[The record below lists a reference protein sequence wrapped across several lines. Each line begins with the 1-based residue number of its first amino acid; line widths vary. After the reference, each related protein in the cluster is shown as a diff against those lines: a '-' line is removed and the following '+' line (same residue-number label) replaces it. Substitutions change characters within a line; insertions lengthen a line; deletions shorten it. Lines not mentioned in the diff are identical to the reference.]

1 VKSSTGTGTT
11 ATADSRPYRGRFAP
25 SPTGRLH
32 RGSLV
37 AALASYLD
45 ARAHSGTWLIRIED
59 LDAARKLPG
68 VDQSILDALASLH
81 IRSDEPVVFQSSRLE
96 RYTDA
101 LNQLRAANLV
111 YRCTCSRSETGG
123 ACSGRCR
130 DLDDAS
136 PDKVAAEPA
145 AWRLRFDAGDNLTFH
160 DRVLGDLTY
169 TCRDLGDPVVFRRD
183 GVPAYQLAVV
193 VDDAAQGVTDVVRG
207 ADLVDSTPWQIR
219 IAEALGLRIPR
230 FAHVP
235 LVVEPDGSKLSK
247 SRQSLPITGLDPATT
262 LLQTLRLLRQQPPA
276 QLEGV
281 APAAIL
287 DWAVR
292 HWDVA
297 RLAGLRTVAL
307 PA

>member
-37 AALASYLD
+37 AALASFLD

-59 LDAARKLPG
+59 LDSARKLPG
-68 VDQSILDALASLH
+68 VDQSILDVLASLH
-81 IRSDEPVVFQSSRLE
+81 MSSDEAVLFQSSRLE

-101 LNQLRAANLV
+101 LNQLRGANLV

-130 DLDDAS
+130 DQRDAKAG
-136 PDKVAAEPA
+136 DANEPA
-145 AWRLRFDAGDNLTFH
+145 AWRLRFDAGDTISFR

-169 TCRDLGDPVVFRRD
+169 TCRDLGDPVVVRRD

-219 IAEALGLRIPR
+219 IAQALGLHIPR
-230 FAHVP
+230 FVHVP

-262 LLQTLRLLRQQPPA
+262 LLQSLKLLRQQPPA
-276 QLEGV
+276 DLEGA

-287 DWAVR
+287 DWAVH
-292 HWDVA
+292 HWDVT

>member
-11 ATADSRPYRGRFAP
+11 ATAESRPYRGRFAP

-37 AALASYLD
+37 AALASFLD
-45 ARAHSGTWLIRIED
+45 ARSHAGTWLVRIED
-59 LDAARKLPG
+59 LDSSRNLTG
-68 VDQSILDALASLH
+68 VDQSILATLAALDMC
-81 IRSDEPVVFQSSRLE
+81 SDEPVIYQSARLE
-96 RYTDA
+96 RYTAA
-101 LNQLRAANLV
+101 LEGLRRKDLV

-130 DLDDAS
+130 DRGAKDG
-136 PDKVAAEPA
+136 PA
-145 AWRLRFDAGDNLTFH
+145 AWRLRFDAGEPVEFH

-169 TCRDLGDPVVFRRD
+169 ACRELGDPVIFRRD

-193 VDDAAQGVTDVVRG
+193 VDDAAQEVTDVVRG

-219 IAEALGLRIPR
+219 IAAALGLRLPR
-230 FAHVP
+230 YAHVP

-247 SRQSLPITGLDPATT
+247 SRQSLPINGLDPAAI
-262 LLQTLRLLRQQPPA
+262 LLQSLRLLRQQPPA
-276 QLEGV
+276 DLEG
-281 APAAIL
+281 AGPAAIL

-292 HWDVA
+292 HWDLS

-307 PA
+307 PT